1 MNSLR
6 TTSGPD
12 RREALK
18 FGSAAAGTGL
28 LSLGAISGQTSA
40 QSPTMLRAAAPEAAL
55 PIPGVLQM
63 YINDGYLKMVDDS
76 LVYHRGFGDR
86 PSDLQDANP
95 SLTIPAQII
104 TANNEVIPSRT
115 YPLGAALPPN
125 GRPEPLAPDPAHPG
139 SYLVRRAYWASYFP
153 ERTIVAEYGST
164 IKIRVHNRLAQ
175 PHQLTFHNAGDGGAD
190 VGTGEIAP
198 GKYKDLEFAAPDC
211 GSYIYSDPTNTPVER
226 TLGLFGALIVMDPSD
241 PWCVKPGAAEF
252 ERQWIWICHDV
263 EPEWA
268 KTAAA
273 GGTVDPRVDKPVPRY
288 FTLNGKAGYESLGIT
303 RNDALN
309 RTRMEDTL
317 ISGSARHI
325 DSRDLSLGYT
335 SDSVSTGQLVR
346 LVNPGIVFH
355 QMHFHGNHLWTVRRN
370 GYDFPRTGG
379 FIDDDGHVVLQQW
392 EDVIELE
399 PMDRKE
405 SLIPIKRPPD
415 CTETVWTNRNV
426 DWHYPMH
433 CHAEPSQTAAG
444 GMYPGG
450 LVGHWTLAA
459 PITGAI

>member
-1 MNSLR
+1 MKTSSP

-12 RREALK
+12 RRDALK
-18 FGSAAAGTGL
+18 FGSAAAGAGL
-28 LSLGAISGQTSA
+28 LALGGQATA
-40 QSPTMLRAAAPEAAL
+40 QSPAMLRMATPQAAL

-63 YINDGYLKMVDDS
+63 YINDGYLKMVDGS
-76 LVYHRGFGDR
+76 LVYHRGYGDK
-86 PSDLQDANP
+86 PSNLRDASP
-95 SLTIPAQII
+95 SLCLPPQVI
-104 TANNEVIPSRT
+104 TANNEVVPSRT

-125 GRPEPLAPDPAHPG
+125 GRPAPHSPDPAHPG
-139 SYLVRRAYWASYFP
+139 HYLVRREYWGSYFP

-164 IKIRVHNRLAQ
+164 IKVRVHNRLAE
-175 PHQLTFHNAGDGGAD
+175 PHQLMFHNAGEGGSD
-190 VGTGEIAP
+190 VSTGNIAP
-198 GKYKDLEFAAPDC
+198 GKYRDLEFPAPDC

-226 TLGLFGALIVMDPSD
+226 ILGLFGALIVMDPAD
-241 PWCVKPGAAEF
+241 PWCMMPGGAEF
-252 ERQWIWICHDV
+252 ERQWVWICHDV

-273 GGTVDPRVDKPVPRY
+273 GGTVDPRVDKAVPRY

-303 RNDALN
+303 KDAELN
-309 RTRMEDTL
+309 RTRTEDTL
-317 ISGSARHI
+317 ISGSPRHI

-335 SDSVSTGQLVR
+335 ADSVSTGQLVR
-346 LVNPGIVFH
+346 LVNAGNVFH

-370 GYDFPRTGG
+370 GHDFPRTNGY
-379 FIDDDGHVVLQQW
+379 IDQDGRVVLQQW

-405 SLIPIKRPPD
+405 AVIPLKRPPD
-415 CTETVWTNRNV
+415 CTEAVWDNRYS

-450 LVGHWTLAA
+450 LVGHWSLAYH
-459 PITGAI
+459 PPGAI